1 MQPCIQLK
9 AGKNICLFTESIF
22 IIKSGWQLKLYF
34 IYFFKLSSGK
44 YVMTHTSI
52 KENRDQH
59 KVKGNQVIP
68 KKMTN
73 SNIIG
78 LMIFT

>member
-1 MQPCIQLK
+1 MTDK
-9 AGKNICLFTESIF
+9 TVF
-22 IIKSGWQLKLYF
+22 Y
-34 IYFFKLSSGK
+34 IYIFKLSSGK

-68 KKMTN
+68 KRLTN
-73 SNIIG
+73 SNIIV

>member
-1 MQPCIQLK
+1 
-9 AGKNICLFTESIF
+9 
-22 IIKSGWQLKLYF
+22 
-34 IYFFKLSSGK
+34 
-44 YVMTHTSI
+44 MTHTSI

-78 LMIFT
+78 LMMFT

>member
-1 MQPCIQLK
+1 
-9 AGKNICLFTESIF
+9 
-22 IIKSGWQLKLYF
+22 
-34 IYFFKLSSGK
+34 
-44 YVMTHTSI
+44 MTHTSI

-68 KKMTN
+68 KKFTN
-73 SNIIG
+73 SNIII

>member
-1 MQPCIQLK
+1 MTDK
-9 AGKNICLFTESIF
+9 TVF
-22 IIKSGWQLKLYF
+22 Y
-34 IYFFKLSSGK
+34 IYIFKLSSGK

-68 KKMTN
+68 KRLTN
-73 SNIIG
+73 SNIIV
-78 LMIFT
+78 LMIFTWI